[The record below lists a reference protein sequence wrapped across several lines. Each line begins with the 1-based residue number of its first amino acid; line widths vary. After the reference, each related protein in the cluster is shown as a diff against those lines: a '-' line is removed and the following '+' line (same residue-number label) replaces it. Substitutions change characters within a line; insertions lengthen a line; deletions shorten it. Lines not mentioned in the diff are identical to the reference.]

1 MSLESLNYCGHE
13 NSLVIFNSQ
22 ILSSFIFNTKLS
34 RSQMD
39 TKTSKRELKRRQN
52 VTSEIG
58 SDELLNGPLTKK
70 SKKRKKKSFHN

>member
-1 MSLESLNYCGHE
+1 
-13 NSLVIFNSQ
+13 
-22 ILSSFIFNTKLS
+22 
-34 RSQMD
+34 MD